1 MSSSGSGF
9 LGRSSS
15 SNANMRGLVQFIADL
30 RNARARELEEKR
42 INKELANIRQ
52 KFKDGN
58 LSGYHKKK
66 YVCKLLYIYILGWNV
81 DFGHLEAVNL
91 ISANK
96 YSEKQIGYLAMTLF
110 LHEKHELLHLVVN
123 SIRKDLMDHNELFNC
138 LALHAIANVGGREMG
153 EALSGEVHRL
163 LISPTSKPF
172 VKKKAALTLLRLY
185 RKHPDIVSPQWAERI
200 IHLMDDTDLGVALSV
215 TSLVMTLAQDNLEQ
229 YKGAY
234 TKAAARL
241 KRIIIDGEYT
251 TDYLYYKVPCPWLQV
266 KLLRLL
272 QYFAPSEDTHVR
284 EMIRESLE
292 RILNLAMEAN
302 KNVQQNNAQNAVL
315 FEAIN
320 LIIHLDTEHA
330 LMKQI
335 SSRLGRFI
343 QSRETN
349 VRYLGLE
356 AMTHLAAR
364 SETLGPIKQ
373 HQDIILGSLKDRDIS
388 VRRKGLDL
396 LYSMCDATNAQII
409 VGELLHYLQNADFAI
424 REEMVL
430 KIAILTE
437 KYATDVQWYVDI
449 SLRLIAMAGDHVSDE
464 VWQRV
469 IQIVTNN
476 EELQV
481 YAAQNALQHIK
492 SEHCHET
499 LVKIGAYILGEFG
512 HLVADQAR
520 CSPIEQFMALRSKLA
535 ACSPSTRAMILSCFV
550 KFVNLFPEIKPQL
563 LHTFD
568 VYTHTLDSE
577 MQQRACE
584 YLALARMPTDDLLR
598 TVCDEM
604 PPFPERESALLS
616 RLHQKHANT
625 SDRRTWVVGG
635 KDANA
640 DGTELGMAKA
650 GSLKRT
656 FSAAVP
662 LNGGKGHG
670 GANGNA
676 NGATDLAGLDMN
688 APTPAEPKMLKPP
701 NLASAAH
708 LSPGWEKGFDRLIL
722 RSEGVLYEDG
732 QVQIGVRSEYRGQMA
747 CLIAYFTNK
756 TPGAMTSF
764 TTTLDL
770 DEAEKGKL
778 TWDVKNLPESTIA
791 PGAQSQQ
798 VTMFEA
804 KRVFDKSPT
813 IRVSYLA
820 GALQALTLKLPVA
833 IHKFMDPADL
843 SAEDFFK
850 RWKQIGAGPREAQ
863 EIFGLAPGKGSGRE
877 ITERF
882 VNKTI
887 EGFRWRVLD
896 MVDPNPKNIVGASVL
911 HTSEG
916 GKFGC
921 LLRLEPNYGSQM
933 IRMTIRATDESV
945 PSVLLKLMQDRISMG
960 HSTSR
965 EQPGSPTFA

>member
-1 MSSSGSGF
+1 MASSAAGGF
-9 LGRSSS
+9 LGRSSN

-123 SIRKDLMDHNELFNC
+123 SIRKDLLDHNELFNC
-138 LALHAIANVGGREMG
+138 LALHAIANVGSREMG

-163 LISPTSKPF
+163 LISPTSKAF

-185 RKHPDIVSPQWAERI
+185 RKHPDIVQPQWAERI
-200 IHLMDDTDLGVALSV
+200 ISLMDDVDMGVALSV
-215 TSLVMTLAQDNLEQ
+215 TSLVMALAQDDTDQ

-234 TKAAARL
+234 AKAAGRL
-241 KRIIIDGEYT
+241 KRIVIDGEFNA
-251 TDYLYYKVPCPWLQV
+251 DYLYYKVPCPWLQV

-272 QYFAPSEDTHVR
+272 QYFPPSEDSHIR
-284 EMIRESLE
+284 GMIRESLQK
-292 RILNLAMEAN
+292 ILNLALETN

-320 LIIHLDTEHA
+320 LIIHLDTEHT

-364 SETLGPIKQ
+364 ADMLEPIKQ
-373 HQDIILGSLKDRDIS
+373 HQDVIIGSLKDRDIS

-396 LYSMCDATNAQII
+396 LYSMCDSSNAQPI

-464 VWQRV
+464 VWHRV

-481 YAAQNALQHIK
+481 YAAQNALQYVK
-492 SEHCHET
+492 SDHVHET

-512 HLVADQAR
+512 HLIAEEKG
-520 CSPIEQFMALRSKLA
+520 CSPIEQFLALQGKLS
-535 ACSPSTRAMILSCFV
+535 ACSSGTRAMILSSFI

-563 LHTFD
+563 IRVFD
-568 VYTHTLDSE
+568 VYSHTLDSE
-577 MQQRACE
+577 LQQRACE
-584 YLALARMPTDDLLR
+584 YLALANMPTDDLLR

-604 PPFPERESALLS
+604 PPFPERQSALLS

-625 SDRRTWVVGG
+625 SDKRTWIVGG
-635 KDANA
+635 KDANTDA
-640 DGTELGMAKA
+640 SSSIWL
-650 GSLKRT
+650 RT
-656 FSAAVP
+656 
-662 LNGGKGHG
+662 
-670 GANGNA
+670 
-676 NGATDLAGLDMN
+676 
-688 APTPAEPKMLKPP
+688 
-701 NLASAAH
+701 
-708 LSPGWEKGFDRLIL
+708 
-722 RSEGVLYEDG
+722 
-732 QVQIGVRSEYRGQMA
+732 
-747 CLIAYFTNK
+747 
-756 TPGAMTSF
+756 
-764 TTTLDL
+764 
-770 DEAEKGKL
+770 
-778 TWDVKNLPESTIA
+778 
-791 PGAQSQQ
+791 
-798 VTMFEA
+798 
-804 KRVFDKSPT
+804 RV
-813 IRVSYLA
+813 
-820 GALQALTLKLPVA
+820 
-833 IHKFMDPADL
+833 
-843 SAEDFFK
+843 
-850 RWKQIGAGPREAQ
+850 
-863 EIFGLAPGKGSGRE
+863 
-877 ITERF
+877 
-882 VNKTI
+882 
-887 EGFRWRVLD
+887 
-896 MVDPNPKNIVGASVL
+896 
-911 HTSEG
+911 
-916 GKFGC
+916 
-921 LLRLEPNYGSQM
+921 
-933 IRMTIRATDESV
+933 
-945 PSVLLKLMQDRISMG
+945 
-960 HSTSR
+960 
-965 EQPGSPTFA
+965 